1 MFINYFKT
9 AARNLVKNRIFS
21 TVNILGLTLGF
32 TCFIL
37 LSLYVANELSYDR
50 FHSNSDQ
57 IYRVVQKI
65 TDKDGTTRKVAGVA
79 PLVGTES
86 VQQYPEVVDETRLIE
101 IGRVTVGNEPLSRAY
116 ERIWIAEP
124 NFFRFFDFKFI
135 HGDPATALSAPDNL
149 VITESVAR
157 KYFGG
162 TDVVGKTLYTN
173 RYEARISGVI
183 RDFPANSHIDMNVIH
198 TMPTWEREISDW
210 KKWVSSNWTSNAFIT
225 YLRMTPGFDRKA
237 FENKLTGLV
246 MEHYEGVNYTSA
258 FILQPLTDIHLFSG
272 DIEGGLNA
280 GAGDPLYLYMFGV
293 VGLLVLAI
301 ACFNY
306 MNLSTAA
313 AAARTREV
321 AMRKTMGADRKQL
334 IMQFTGEALL
344 FTVISLLLAVVLIE
358 TVLPMVNSLAGKNL
372 ELSLNDPLLAG
383 VLFAAVIG
391 SGILSSLY
399 PAFYLSGVN
408 PVNALKRDIVIGGKK
423 FSLRKILVV
432 TQFTASIVMISA
444 TIIIYQQL
452 SYLEHKQL
460 GFDVDNLLTVD
471 INSGILRS
479 RFESIKQEFKNVD
492 GVQSVSVSSR
502 VPGEWKTFPVA
513 DVDGPGNKNTTQM
526 IFVGADEDFLGTF
539 EIGLIAG
546 RNLTNDPADSNSVLI
561 SESALRALDMENPVG
576 KTVTITGTMWS
587 GDYAEQDEPYSPRI
601 VGVIKDFYFQSF
613 RKSRM
618 PIMLASYRNP
628 VHRIDYYT
636 LRIKTDDWD
645 RTIRD
650 LQAVNYR
657 FDPENPMEYHF
668 LDAQFDR
675 FYQADKIRGQL
686 FMLFSGVI
694 IFIACLGLFALS
706 SFAIKNRTKEIG
718 VRKVLGAS
726 TTRITWLISGEFAML
741 VAFAFVAGAP
751 LAYWAVSSWLQEF
764 AYRIEISLWVF
775 VVSGLAALLIALATI
790 SFQTIRAALGN
801 PVDSLRYE

>member
-79 PLVGTES
+79 PLIGTEAL
-86 VQQYPEVVDETRLIE
+86 QQYPEVVDETRLIE

-358 TVLPMVNSLAGKNL
+358 TVLPMVNSLVGKNL

>member
-37 LSLYVANELSYDR
+37 LSLFVANELSYDR

-173 RYEARISGVI
+173 RYEARISAVI

>member
-79 PLVGTES
+79 PLIGTEAL
-86 VQQYPEVVDETRLIE
+86 QQYPEVVDETRLIE